1 MARRVRI
8 SHAPPELTVACAIP
22 FSSFR
27 HPSPCCMTLPPDLNT
42 QRLRERADTIV
53 WIKTQMAKFGL
64 HLVDLQKAGCFVEQP
79 APSLPGPV
87 RFRDAQGHAWD
98 GHGDLPDWLER
109 AVNAG
114 QTIAHF
120 QIEK

>member
-1 MARRVRI
+1 
-8 SHAPPELTVACAIP
+8 
-22 FSSFR
+22 
-27 HPSPCCMTLPPDLNT
+27 MTLPPDLNT

-64 HLVDLQKAGCFVEQP
+64 RLVDLQKAGCFVERP

-87 RFRDAQGHAWD
+87 RFRDAEGHAWD
-98 GHGDLPDWLER
+98 GHGDLPGWLER